1 MSMHIVVAALVALAA
16 AARPSAAATASELL
30 GCQKAMVS
38 GARGVANA
46 ELAGLF
52 KCSDKVVRCKLTQE
66 LDGIDPTACLASAAT
81 ACAKVPPAIAAK
93 ETKAVQKA
101 SDVCGI
107 VALAELEQY
116 VAGLGY
122 FQVAADCGAAS
133 ASDLATCVLAASRCT
148 AQRQVFRTDPRAQ
161 DSLTTAGV
169 AASFPCVA
177 P

>member
-16 AARPSAAATASELL
+16 AARPAAAATASELL
-30 GCQKAMVS
+30 GCQKAIAS

-52 KCSDKVVRCKLTQE
+52 KCSDKIVRCKLTQE
-66 LDGIDPTACLASAAT
+66 VDGIDPTACLASASA
-81 ACAKVPPAIAAK
+81 ACAKVPPSIVAK

-101 SDVCGI
+101 GAVCGV

-133 ASDLATCVLAASRCT
+133 AGDLATCVLAASRCT
-148 AQRQVFRTDPRAQ
+148 AQRQVFRIDPRAQ